1 VREENALHK
10 AKASGA
16 LSLLTL
22 ALLAAFTTGCS
33 VFQSQEE
40 EGGGNQN
47 TLTLNLE
54 ADIVDLNPST
64 VTDVYSFNILN
75 NVMEGLYRLDENEK
89 PQPAMAESVE
99 TSDDALTYT
108 FKLRDGIEWSN
119 GEPVTSQDFKYAWL
133 RAMDPDTASQYA
145 RILADYID
153 GGADFNAGE
162 AESESVGIETPDDR
176 TLVVTLAKPTTFFL
190 SLTAFPTYFP
200 LNQEF
205 AEQQGDQFAQSADAL
220 LYNGPYTLSEFS
232 PSEGVTFVK
241 NDVYWDKGNVN
252 IEQVKGRVVKEAD
265 TAVNLYQ
272 SGELDAVNLTSEYVD
287 QYRDSPEFTTQTS
300 FGTGYL
306 EMNQQDPMLQNQNI
320 RQAILRGLDRQALAY
335 GVLKNGSQ
343 PADGF
348 VPTGVV
354 AGIEGQTF
362 REAAGPVVPEFD
374 PGQARVLY
382 EQGVQELGSEPTLEL
397 LIDDTSESRDI
408 ATFLQSQFE
417 ENLGARV
424 EVNQQPFDKML
435 ELTQNGDYQLAAAGW
450 AADYNDPM
458 TFLDLFLSDSL
469 SNHPRLRN
477 ERYDRLVSDAKA
489 EADPQE
495 RLNLLVEAERILVE
509 EQAAIAPTAYRGR
522 ALLVKPY
529 LVNYKEHPYGP
540 TLELKSMSI
549 EK

>member
-1 VREENALHK
+1 MVF
-10 AKASGA
+10 
-16 LSLLTL
+16 
-22 ALLAAFTTGCS
+22 AAGCG
-33 VFQSQEE
+33 VFQSQE

-54 ADIVDLNPST
+54 ADIADLNSST
-64 VTDVYSFNILN
+64 ATDVYSFNVLN
-75 NVMEGLYRLDENEK
+75 NGMEGLYRLDENEK
-89 PQPAMAESVE
+89 PQPAMAESVQ
-99 TSDDALTYT
+99 TSDDKLTYT

-153 GGADFNAGE
+153 AGTDFNAGKVG
-162 AESESVGIETPDDR
+162 SESVGIETPDDR
-176 TLVVTLAKPTTFFL
+176 TLVVKLAKPTPFFL
-190 SLTAFPTYFP
+190 SLTAFPTYLP

-205 AEQQGDQFAQSADAL
+205 VERQGDRFAQSADAL

-241 NDVYWDKGNVN
+241 NDGYWDKGNVD
-252 IEQVKGRVVKEAD
+252 IEQVKGRVVKETD
-265 TAVNLYQ
+265 TAANLYQ
-272 SGELDAVNLTSEYVD
+272 SGDLDAVNLTSEYVD

-306 EMNQQDPMLQNQNI
+306 EMNQEDPVFQNKNI
-320 RQAILRGLDRQALAY
+320 GQAILRGVDRQALAY
-335 GVLKNGSQ
+335 KVLNNGSR

-348 VPTGVV
+348 VPTGVI
-354 AGIEGQTF
+354 AGVEGKTF
-362 REAAGPVVPEFD
+362 REAAGPVTPEFD
-374 PGQARVLY
+374 PEQARRLY
-382 EQGVQELGSEPTLEL
+382 EQGVRELGNEPTLQL

-408 ATFLQSQFE
+408 ATFLQSQLE
-417 ENLGARV
+417 ENLGAKV
-424 EVNQQPFDKML
+424 EVNQQPLDKML

-458 TFLDLFLSDSL
+458 TFLDLFLSDSP
-469 SNHPRLRN
+469 SNHPRLKN

-489 EADPQE
+489 EADPQQ
-495 RLNLLVEAERILVE
+495 RLNMLVEAERILVE
-509 EQAAIAPTAYRGR
+509 EQAAVAPTAYRGR

-529 LVNYKEHPYGP
+529 LKNYKEHPYGP
-540 TLELKSMSI
+540 SLELKYTSV
-549 EK
+549 ER

>member
-22 ALLAAFTTGCS
+22 ALLVAFTPGCG
-33 VFQSQEE
+33 VFQSQQ
-40 EGGGNQN
+40 EGGGDQN

-54 ADIVDLNPST
+54 ADIADLNPST
-64 VTDVYSFNILN
+64 VTDVYSFNVLN

-99 TSDDALTYT
+99 TSDDKLTYT
-108 FKLRDGIEWSN
+108 FNLREGIEWSN

-133 RAMDPDTASQYA
+133 RAIDPDTASQYA

-176 TLVVTLAKPTTFFL
+176 TLVVKLVQPTPFFL
-190 SLTAFPTYFP
+190 GLTAFPTYFP

-205 AEQQGDQFAQSADAL
+205 VERQGDQFAQSADAL
-220 LYNGPYTLSEFS
+220 LHNGPYTLSEFS

-241 NDVYWDKGNVN
+241 NDGYWDEQNVD

-287 QYRDSPEFTTQTS
+287 QYRDSSEFTTQTS

-306 EMNQQDPMLQNQNI
+306 EMNQEDPVFQNQNI
-320 RQAILRGLDRQALAY
+320 RQAILRGLDRRALALK
-335 GVLKNGSQ
+335 VLNNGSQ

-348 VPTGVV
+348 VPTGVI

-362 REAAGPVVPEFD
+362 REAAGPVAPEFD
-374 PGQARVLY
+374 PRQARVLY
-382 EQGVQELGSEPTLEL
+382 EQGVRELGNGPTLEL
-397 LIDDTSESRDI
+397 LIDDTSESRNI

-417 ENLGARV
+417 ENLGAKV

-458 TFLDLFLSDSL
+458 TFLDLFLSDSP
-469 SNHPRLRN
+469 SNHPRLKN
-477 ERYDRLVSDAKA
+477 QRYDRFVSDAKS

-495 RLNLLVEAERILVE
+495 RLNLLVEAERLLVE
-509 EQAAIAPTAYRGR
+509 EQAAIAPTTYRGR
-522 ALLVKPY
+522 ALLVQPY
-529 LVNYKEHPYGP
+529 VKNYKEHPYGP

>member
-1 VREENALHK
+1 MREENTLRK
-10 AKASGA
+10 AEASGV

-22 ALLAAFTTGCS
+22 ALLVAFTTGCS
-33 VFQSQEE
+33 VFQSQE

-99 TSDDALTYT
+99 TSDDSLTYT

-153 GGADFNAGE
+153 RGADFNAGE
-162 AESESVGIETPDDR
+162 AEPEAVGIETPDDR
-176 TLVVTLAKPTTFFL
+176 TLVVTLAKPTPFFL

-458 TFLDLFLSDSL
+458 TFLDLFLSDSP

-522 ALLVKPY
+522 ALLIQPY
-529 LVNYKEHPYGP
+529 LKNYKEHPYGP

>member
-1 VREENALHK
+1 LRK
-10 AKASGA
+10 AKALGT

-22 ALLAAFTTGCS
+22 ALFVAFTTGCG
-33 VFQSQEE
+33 VFQSHEE

-64 VTDVYSFNILN
+64 VTDVYSFNIVN

-99 TSDDALTYT
+99 TSDDSLTYT

-133 RAMDPDTASQYA
+133 RAMGPDTASQYA

-176 TLVVTLAKPTTFFL
+176 TLVVTLAKPTPFFL
-190 SLTAFPTYFP
+190 GLTAFPTYFP

-205 AEQQGDQFAQSADAL
+205 TEQQGDQFAQSADAL
-220 LYNGPYTLSEFS
+220 LYNGPYTLSVFS

-241 NDVYWDKGNVN
+241 NDAYWDKGNVN

-287 QYRDSPEFTTQTS
+287 QYRDYPEFTTQTS

-306 EMNQQDPMLQNQNI
+306 EMNQQDPVLQNQNI
-320 RQAILRGLDRQALAY
+320 RQAILRGLDRRALAY

-354 AGIEGQTF
+354 AGIEGQAF

-435 ELTQNGDYQLAAAGW
+435 ELTQNGNYQLAAAGW

-458 TFLDLFLSDSL
+458 TFLDLFLSDSP

-522 ALLVKPY
+522 ALLVQPY

-549 EK
+549 DK